1 MEEALRFL
9 RIYEIWIYVLLALVG
24 LFYIRKFILSWEEL
38 RGAAFG
44 LERESAQSRLNRSS
58 SMLVLLLVMGF
69 AVFVMVSFIAPSIPM
84 SNPLNTPTLD
94 LLATATTTLSPDIA
108 NGEMPQDI
116 ESAAPPLTLEPIG
129 GEGCIPGQLM
139 FVEPKDGAEVSGIV
153 NLIGTVN
160 HPNFGFYKYE
170 VARPGDP
177 IWLTIQAGREV
188 MQEDELGQWD
198 TSALSPGEYL
208 LRLVLTDNQGES
220 FNPCIIKVYVNNP

>member
-9 RIYEIWIYVLLALVG
+9 RSYEIWIYVLLALVG
-24 LFYIRKFILSWEEL
+24 LFYTRKFILSWEEL

-44 LERESAQSRLNRSS
+44 LERESAQSGLNRSAG
-58 SMLVLLLVMGF
+58 MLVLLLVMGF
-69 AVFVMVSFIAPSIPM
+69 AVFVMVSFIAPSFPM
-84 SNPLNTPTLD
+84 ANPLNTPTLD
-94 LLATATTTLSPDIA
+94 LLATATTTLSPDTI
-108 NGEMPQDI
+108 NGDVPQEI
-116 ESAAPPLTLEPIG
+116 ESAVTPPTMEPIA

-153 NLIGTVN
+153 TLIGTAN

-170 VARPGDP
+170 VARPGDA
-177 IWLTIQAGREV
+177 IWLTIQAGREAK
-188 MQEDELGQWD
+188 QEGELGQWD

-220 FNPCIIKVYVNNP
+220 STPCIIKVYVNNP

>member
-9 RIYEIWIYVLLALVG
+9 RSYEIWIYVLLALVG
-24 LFYIRKFILSWEEL
+24 VIYIRKFILSWEEL

-44 LERESAQSRLNRSS
+44 LEKESAQSRLNRSA

-84 SNPLNTPTLD
+84 ANPLNTPTLD
-94 LLATATTTLSPDIA
+94 ILATATTTLSPDTA
-108 NGEMPQDI
+108 NVDVPTDNGTAGTPQ
-116 ESAAPPLTLEPIG
+116 TLEPIE
-129 GEGCIPGQLM
+129 GEGCIPGQLI
-139 FVEPKDGAEVSGIV
+139 FIEPTDGAEVSGIV
-153 NLIGTVN
+153 TLIGTVN

-170 VARPGDP
+170 VARPGDA
-177 IWLTIQAGREV
+177 IWLTIQAGKEIV
-188 MQEDELGQWD
+188 QEGELGQWD

-220 FNPCIIKVYVNNP
+220 VNPCIIRVYVNNP

>member
-9 RIYEIWIYVLLALVG
+9 RSYEIWIYVLLALVG

-44 LERESAQSRLNRSS
+44 LERESAQSRLNRSA
-58 SMLVLLLVMGF
+58 SMLVLLLVMGL
-69 AVFVMVSFIAPSIPM
+69 AVFIMVSFIAPSIPM
-84 SNPLNTPTLD
+84 ANPLNTPTLD
-94 LLATATTTLSPDIA
+94 LLATATTTLSPDTA
-108 NGEMPQDI
+108 NGDMPQDI
-116 ESAAPPLTLEPIG
+116 DSAAPPPTLEPIG

-139 FVEPKDGAEVSGIV
+139 FVEPEDGAEVSGIV
-153 NLIGTVN
+153 TLIGTVN

-170 VARPGDP
+170 VARPGDS

-188 MQEDELGQWD
+188 KQEGELGQWD

-220 FNPCIIKVYVNNP
+220 LNPCIIKVYVNNP

>member
-44 LERESAQSRLNRSS
+44 LEKESAQSRLNRSS

-69 AVFVMVSFIAPSIPM
+69 AVFVMVSFIAPSIPTA
-84 SNPLNTPTLD
+84 NPLYTPTLD
-94 LLATATTTLSPDIA
+94 ILATATTTLSPDIA
-108 NGEMPQDI
+108 EGELPQDI
-116 ESAAPPLTLEPIG
+116 ESTAPPLTLEPIG
-129 GEGCIPGQLM
+129 GEGCISGQLM

-153 NLIGTVN
+153 TLIGTVN

-170 VARPGDP
+170 VA
-177 IWLTIQAGREV
+177 QAGREV
-188 MQEDELGQWD
+188 IQEDELGQWD

-220 FNPCIIKVYVNNP
+220 INPCVIKVYVNNP